1 MTLRV
6 LTGRLARRVRDER
19 GVLVYLALV
28 LVNTAWNARRLVT
41 LRPGD
46 RPAHVPAVA
55 VLVPARNESA
65 TIGGCVGSL
74 LAQEWPRLR
83 VFVLDDHSTDGTRD
97 VLDGFRGDPRL
108 CVLEGRPLPAGWLG
122 KPWACAQLAEA
133 AEEAE
138 LLIFVDADTRHG
150 PGMVAAVAAAMEREQ
165 LDMLSIVPGQ
175 EMGGPWERWTVPII
189 PWALLTH
196 LSPAAAQVAGITPG
210 AGAVGQVLAFRRGAY
225 ARLGGHGAVRAAVAE
240 DVALARLATRHR
252 LRLRLA
258 AGWRVSRCRM
268 YPSRRE
274 AFAGLEKNL
283 FPALGGRTVPFLL
296 AWAWLLRAFAAPPLL
311 AALRLTRGEFRQ
323 AAAPAGAAGMGF
335 VSWLL
340 VARALGLPRRTV
352 LEGPVIVTVGSAL
365 AVRSWL
371 AWKTGQATWKGRR
384 LGAGG
389 S

>member
-1 MTLRV
+1 
-6 LTGRLARRVRDER
+6 
-19 GVLVYLALV
+19 
-28 LVNTAWNARRLVT
+28 
-41 LRPGD
+41 
-46 RPAHVPAVA
+46 
-55 VLVPARNESA
+55 
-65 TIGGCVGSL
+65 
-74 LAQEWPRLR
+74 
-83 VFVLDDHSTDGTRD
+83 
-97 VLDGFRGDPRL
+97 
-108 CVLEGRPLPAGWLG
+108 
-122 KPWACAQLAEA
+122 
-133 AEEAE
+133 
-138 LLIFVDADTRHG
+138 
-150 PGMVAAVAAAMEREQ
+150 
-165 LDMLSIVPGQ
+165 
-175 EMGGPWERWTVPII
+175 MGGPWERWTVPII

-252 LRLRLA
+252 LRWRLA